1 VADKTRTI
9 EKLER
14 QLHQLE
20 EERDRLRALN
30 LENVLSLEMARLEVN
45 ALERKFI
52 ELEAELRAHL
62 GPAPAPPTPPFP
74 GPRGMGNGPSLVTRR
89 FRSLPTTE
97 EILAMS
103 DAVVVHLC
111 ASPYATRACP

>member
-1 VADKTRTI
+1 
-9 EKLER
+9 
-14 QLHQLE
+14 
-20 EERDRLRALN
+20 
-30 LENVLSLEMARLEVN
+30 
-45 ALERKFI
+45 
-52 ELEAELRAHL
+52 
-62 GPAPAPPTPPFP
+62 
-74 GPRGMGNGPSLVTRR
+74 MGNGPSLVTRR